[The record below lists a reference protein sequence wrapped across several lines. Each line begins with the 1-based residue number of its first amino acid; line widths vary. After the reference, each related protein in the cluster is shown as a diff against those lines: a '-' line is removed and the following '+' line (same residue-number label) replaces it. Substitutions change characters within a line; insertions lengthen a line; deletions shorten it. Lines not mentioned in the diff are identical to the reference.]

1 MTNTTTITKQD
12 VQNTLN
18 LIEKICDKSNK
29 IKIDKSKVQPMLLSI
44 ALDKNS
50 NVWLCKSLDGL
61 SNKHKK
67 DGKIIDKEL
76 HDFNMKMIK
85 SVQNNLKHATAR
97 DNKNNWSKEYHLTVS
112 TTDNDGKYKVASSK
126 YADIITPLE
135 QLLGRIAK
143 DVTTESDIITLQKA
157 LDKKLEAFNKL
168 KVA

>member
-1 MTNTTTITKQD
+1 MTNTTTITKDD

-18 LIEKICDKSNK
+18 LIKIICDKSNK

-67 DGKIIDKEL
+67 DGKIIDKKL
-76 HDFNMKMIK
+76 HDFNMDMIK
-85 SVQNNLKHATAR
+85 KVQNNLKHATAR
-97 DNKNNWSKEYHLTVS
+97 NNKNNWSKEYHLTVT